1 MMKQVL
7 LLLLFLAYGLTLS
20 VSESKSG
27 PPVPHAADPS
37 FTVGYIQMKSAA
49 NCSYRVVL
57 TTSCTSP
64 KFTNDQIGIVFG
76 DAYGNQVYAPKL
88 GDPVSKTFEQ
98 CSSDTFQIDGACASK
113 ICYVYLYRSGANEN
127 NTWKPESLKIFG
139 IDTKPIN
146 FDFNTSIPNE
156 TWFGYNLCKFPIAP
170 PPPHFD
176 PFPPTTPPPPPPPF
190 HPFHPTTPP
199 PPPPP
204 PTTTPPPP
212 TTTPPPPTTAPPPP
226 TTTPPPPPPH
236 SSSYKVVTPK
246 WIIYV
251 VLGFVLS
258 FYV

>member
-212 TTTPPPPTTAPPPP
+212 
-226 TTTPPPPPPH
+226 PPPPPPH